1 MDFRILGPLE
11 IISGDGT
18 PVTPRRFRE
27 RTLAAVLLLFAGF
40 PCSREMLVRAL
51 WGDGAPADPAAAL
64 RVCVCR
70 TRRALGPANCL
81 TTLDGALRADPAPG
95 DLDLTRFR
103 QARHAAERM
112 LQHSRLRPA
121 SAELQRALDCWR
133 SPALAELPDSLEIAA
148 ERARLMEQRRTI
160 ELTLAD
166 VLLELGDHDRIL
178 ADLHERVVTEPLC
191 ERGWAQLITALHLG
205 GRRREALAA
214 YSRARVILVRSL
226 GTEPGAELQHLLQL
240 VLDGRPPESR
250 YFALSVT
257 GNPALE
263 RAPAR
268 VLGTGPRPPALPNFS
283 GLSFRLCPCPGP
295 VKPRSPGAGKGR

>member
-1 MDFRILGPLE
+1 MAHWYEDNSRSIGH
-11 IISGDGT
+11 T
-18 PVTPRRFRE
+18 P
-27 RTLAAVLLLFAGF
+27 
-40 PCSREMLVRAL
+40 LVRL
-51 WGDGAPADPAAAL
+51 NRVTDGAPATVLGKVEGRNPAYSVKCRIGAAMVWDAEKRGLLGPGKELVEPTSGNTGIALAFVAAA
-64 RVCVCR
+64 RNS
-70 TRRALGPANCL
+70 P
-81 TTLDGALRADPAPG
+81 
-95 DLDLTRFR
+95 